1 MRNLRRSR
9 WLIALVGALVMLVPV
24 PFAAALAGGGSSGFG
39 GGGFGGGG
47 FGGGGL
53 GGLGGLGGFGGGIG
67 AGGALGAISPVT
79 MILLVLVVLAV
90 IAATALRAAW
100 MAEKVR
106 AARRKRA
113 ARDKTIHSV
122 ALDAAMVEPIF
133 DPDAVHTQT
142 AQLFRDIQRAWSD
155 RDLDRLTELV
165 GPDLMIE
172 WERRLN
178 DFDRRGWHNI
188 VDISEG
194 PTVQYVS
201 LANRGEKDKDRVVV
215 FIEAVVSDYVRVER
229 TGAIMT
235 HNSGSSPRTR
245 VGEYWT
251 LAPHNDHWVLVSIE
265 QPEEGAYHLRERPIP
280 RPEDDDHLRD
290 DTFLAMAAATTLPE
304 GFTDADLISVDF
316 ATDARAAALD
326 MSLADP
332 RFSLDV
338 LETSVRQVIEAWA
351 QSVDGPDTPLE
362 GVATHEA
369 IDQLLYDSDA
379 RRLTRVVVRGPMVR
393 RVQVTSL
400 DATHVPPRM
409 RVDAELGGFRYVED
423 RDTVAVL
430 EGSKTRPSAFSEQ
443 FTMELVDGS
452 VARPWQVVAAAKIPG
467 PLKGFRSGHAP
478 PQ

>member
-1 MRNLRRSR
+1 
-9 WLIALVGALVMLVPV
+9 
-24 PFAAALAGGGSSGFG
+24 
-39 GGGFGGGG
+39 
-47 FGGGGL
+47 
-53 GGLGGLGGFGGGIG
+53 
-67 AGGALGAISPVT
+67 
-79 MILLVLVVLAV
+79 
-90 IAATALRAAW
+90 
-100 MAEKVR
+100 
-106 AARRKRA
+106 
-113 ARDKTIHSV
+113 
-122 ALDAAMVEPIF
+122 MVEPIF
-133 DPDAVHTQT
+133 EPDAVHGQA
-142 AQLFRDIQRAWSD
+142 AQLFRNIQSAWSE
-155 RDLDRLTELV
+155 RDLDRLTALV
-165 GPDLMIE
+165 GSDLMVE

-188 VDISEG
+188 VDILEG

-229 TGAIMT
+229 SGGILT

-251 LAPHNDHWVLVSIE
+251 LAPHDDHWMLVSIE

-290 DTFLAMAAATTLPE
+290 DTFLAMAAASTLPE

-332 RFSLDV
+332 RFSIDV

-351 QSVDGPDTPLE
+351 QAVDGGDTPLE
-362 GVATHEA
+362 RIATRES
-369 IDQLLYDSDA
+369 IDQLLYDSDS

-393 RVQVTSL
+393 RVQVAHL
-400 DATHVPPRM
+400 DVTHTPPRM

-430 EGSKTRPSAFSEQ
+430 EGSKTRPSAFAEQ

-452 VARPWQVVAAAKIPG
+452 SARPWQVVAAAKLPG
-467 PLKGFRSGHAP
+467 PLRGFRSEHAP